1 MAATDI
7 VIRGENALV
16 RRNLLAIDGVTP
28 VPLLS
33 LANLSVLV
41 YQYDRLLYTFV
52 HTPTPDP
59 VQTEIREGPG
69 GTNQV
74 EVEITPTVS
83 LSFREGEVDFQIVAE
98 QTAASF
104 ATYGK
109 LKDIDNFVG
118 FTVQWL

>member
-1 MAATDI
+1 MAITDI
-7 VIRGENALV
+7 IIRGENVLV
-16 RRNLLAIDGVTP
+16 RRNLLAEDGTTP
-28 VPLLS
+28 VPLSS
-33 LANLSVLV
+33 LQNLSAQVL
-41 YQYDRLLYTFV
+41 QYGRLITTFV

-74 EVEITPTVS
+74 EIEITPT
-83 LSFREGEVDFQIVAE
+83 LCATFREGSVDIRLLME

-109 LKDIDNFVG
+109 LKDIDEFVG
-118 FTVQWL
+118 FYVT